1 MNGGAELVPL
11 SDRLAA
17 LQGVR
22 VLLAVVAVAALG
34 AGVLGHTGPHLLP
47 VSIAYVV
54 VTTALEVVRRTSGRR
69 ALLLVWWMLL
79 VDGVYLSFVIAET
92 GTTGSRLLF
101 LVYMHIVACT
111 LLASFRSGMIVAVWD
126 ALLIASVAQLPGV
139 VQRPPASMHELA
151 LTTASFVLVGAA
163 GAAFASLNE
172 RALRTSRRAATALVD
187 LGSALQTCRTV
198 EDVSTVAAS
207 HLRERLGFRR
217 AAVVVHDESGWTGA
231 VDEGRGLALVTSSR
245 STEAAGETD
254 TASHDPL
261 LLAHVLASSTPLL
274 DDVLP
279 HACNLVV
286 VPLMADGNRL
296 GVAAVECGADRPML
310 AAHELELLG
319 QSVARIALSAQT
331 AKLLAEIERL
341 ATSDPLTGLAN
352 RRLFDDTLERELAR
366 CRRSGAQLA
375 LAMLDVDHFK
385 LVNDRYGH
393 QIGDEVLRQ
402 LAMGLPAAA
411 RRESLVARYGGE
423 EFVVLLPDASSEDA
437 VIAAERL
444 RRAAADVVA
453 VSVTV
458 SVGVASLADLGPD
471 GDLVAAADT
480 ALYQAKAEG
489 RDRTVCFRP
498 EPAGGLDVSITV
510 PGS

>member
-1 MNGGAELVPL
+1 
-11 SDRLAA
+11 
-17 LQGVR
+17 
-22 VLLAVVAVAALG
+22 
-34 AGVLGHTGPHLLP
+34 
-47 VSIAYVV
+47 
-54 VTTALEVVRRTSGRR
+54 
-69 ALLLVWWMLL
+69 
-79 VDGVYLSFVIAET
+79 
-92 GTTGSRLLF
+92 
-101 LVYMHIVACT
+101 
-111 LLASFRSGMIVAVWD
+111 
-126 ALLIASVAQLPGV
+126 
-139 VQRPPASMHELA
+139 
-151 LTTASFVLVGAA
+151 
-163 GAAFASLNE
+163 
-172 RALRTSRRAATALVD
+172 
-187 LGSALQTCRTV
+187 
-198 EDVSTVAAS
+198 
-207 HLRERLGFRR
+207 
-217 AAVVVHDESGWTGA
+217 
-231 VDEGRGLALVTSSR
+231 
-245 STEAAGETD
+245 
-254 TASHDPL
+254 
-261 LLAHVLASSTPLL
+261 
-274 DDVLP
+274 
-279 HACNLVV
+279 
-286 VPLMADGNRL
+286 
-296 GVAAVECGADRPML
+296 ML